1 MNFTK
6 LYNQSADFLLA
17 AAKIQPIYTPN
28 TNYFVSFSCF
38 LLWQFKT
45 LEIRGLEI
53 NFERLNN

>member
-45 LEIRGLEI
+45 LEIRGLGLGKC
-53 NFERLNN
+53 F